1 MTNVPVIVTMLVASF
16 LPQVRTG
23 ADVVRTM
30 YERYAGVWYEN
41 LALVQTVTYYDS
53 QTGAFDSARVWYES
67 IQLPGIVRSDI
78 APLDA
83 GNTVLFKND
92 SWIEFRADTVVRESP
107 GPHPLLLLGFDVY
120 VQPVDET
127 IAKLQGFGFD
137 LSQLREDVWRGRPAY
152 VVGNEYRQFW
162 IDREDLLFVRL
173 LLKNPNTGAERE
185 ILFEGYERLGGGWIA
200 TEVKFMRD
208 GRVDMFERYDYWTI
222 DVGFEPGLF
231 ASEGRSRPTWVR
243 N

>member
-1 MTNVPVIVTMLVASF
+1 MIDVPVLVTMLVAGL

-23 ADVVRTM
+23 ADVVRAM

-41 LALVQTVTYYDS
+41 LALVQMVTYYDS

-67 IQLPGIVRSDI
+67 IRLPGIVRSDI

-83 GNTVLFKND
+83 GNSVLFKND
-92 SWIEFRADTVVRESP
+92 SWIEFRADTVVRESR
-107 GPHPLLLLGFDVY
+107 GAHPLLLLGFDVY

-127 IAKLQGFGFD
+127 IAKLQGLGFD
-137 LSQLREDVWRGRPAY
+137 LSQLREDAWQGRSAY
-152 VVGNEYRQFW
+152 VVGDEQRQFW
-162 IDREDLLFVRL
+162 IDKEDLLFLRL
-173 LLKNPNTGAERE
+173 YLVNPDTGAERE

-200 TEVKFMRD
+200 TEIKFMRA
-208 GRVDMFERYDYWTI
+208 GRVDMFEHYDYWTI
-222 DVGFEPGLF
+222 DVRFEPSLF
-231 ASEGRSRPTWVR
+231 ASDGRSRPAWVR

>member
-1 MTNVPVIVTMLVASF
+1 MTNVPILVTMLLGGVIPA
-16 LPQVRTG
+16 VRTG
-23 ADVVRTM
+23 EDVVRAM

-67 IQLPGIVRSDI
+67 IQLPGIVRSDV

-83 GNTVLFKND
+83 GNSVLFKND
-92 SWIEFRADTVVRESP
+92 SWIEFRADTVSREFP
-107 GPHPLLLLGFDVY
+107 GPHPVLLLGFDIY
-120 VQPVDET
+120 VQPVEET

-137 LSQLREDVWRGRPAY
+137 LSQMREDVWQGRPTY

-162 IDREDLLFVRL
+162 IDKEDLLFVRL
-173 LLKNPNTGAERE
+173 YLENPNTGAERE

-200 TEVKFMRD
+200 TEIKFMRD

-222 DVGFEPGLF
+222 DVAFEPSLF
-231 ASEGRSRPTWVR
+231 ASDGRSRPAWVR

>member
-1 MTNVPVIVTMLVASF
+1 MTTALILVTILVAGVM
-16 LPQVRTG
+16 PQVRSG
-23 ADVVRTM
+23 EDVVRAM
-30 YERYAGVWYEN
+30 YERFAGKWYDN

-67 IQLPGIVRSDI
+67 IQLPGVVRSDI

-83 GNTVLFKND
+83 GNSVLFKED
-92 SWIEFRADTVVRESP
+92 TWIEFRADTVFRELP

-120 VQPVDET
+120 VQAVEGT
-127 IAKLQGFGFD
+127 IAKLQSLGFD
-137 LSQLREDVWRGRPAY
+137 LSQLGEDEWQGRPAY
-152 VVGNEYRQFW
+152 VIGNEDRQFW

-173 LLKNPNTGAERE
+173 QLKNPNTGAERE
-185 ILFEGYERLGGGWIA
+185 ILFEGYERLGAGWIA
-200 TEVKFMRD
+200 TEIKFMRD

-222 DVGFEPGLF
+222 DVGFEPSLF
-231 ASEGRSRPTWVR
+231 ATEGRSRPAWVR